1 MNAEDINTIQELKD
15 IKKILENINEKID
28 TLMENR
34 EIISI
39 MQLSQLSLKE
49 FLEEEPN
56 IYTLKDIKKRYK

>member
-1 MNAEDINTIQELKD
+1 MNTEDINAIQELKD
-15 IKKILENINEKID
+15 IKRILENINEKID
-28 TLMENR
+28 TLIEDR

-39 MQLSQLSLKE
+39 MQLSQHSLKE

>member
-1 MNAEDINTIQELKD
+1 MSI
-15 IKKILENINEKID
+15 ENID
-28 TLMENR
+28 TLIEDR
-34 EIISI
+34 EMISI